1 MDDDQLADSDVYK
14 AMMRGK
20 IVNTLTGDSRGM
32 RYVLRG
38 APVSG
43 GTEIEIV
50 CRFTRSAIL
59 RIVTVYAIEE

>member
-14 AMMRGK
+14 AMMHGK
-20 IVNTLTGDSRGM
+20 IVTTLTGDSRGM

-38 APVSG
+38 APISEG
-43 GTEIEIV
+43 PEIEIV
-50 CRFTRSAIL
+50 CRFTPSAIL